1 MFDVHM
7 THRNTQK
14 LLNVA

>member
-1 MFDVHM
+1 MFDVQM